1 MRFSPFSSRKRS
13 VHDDVPVTIEKS
25 NNTQQQDERQ
35 DVDLERGDISNFS
48 DGVSVDQVSNE
59 HKRSRWTGGVSVKNR
74 KLVRIFGQVGFCAKG
89 MVYG

>member
-1 MRFSPFSSRKRS
+1 MQ
-13 VHDDVPVTIEKS
+13 DDVPVTTEKS
-25 NNTQQQDERQ
+25 NNTQQQDEQQ

-48 DGVSVDQVSNE
+48 DGISVDQVSNE